1 MDRYSLIGNKA
12 TEIESELK
20 RINRWDPIEL
30 PPEKFEDM
38 GAFGSN
44 TMTFEQWIQFVLLQ
58 RIHQIIESK
67 GQFPSQSQVGT
78 YAIRN
83 FDGDIDADNLVRL
96 LNELD
101 DLITQ
106 N

>member
-1 MDRYSLIGNKA
+1 MDKYSLIDNKA

-20 RINRWDPIEL
+20 RINRWASTPL
-30 PPEKFEDM
+30 PPEKFENM

-44 TMTFEQWIQFVLLQ
+44 TMTFEQWIQFILLQ
-58 RIHQIIESK
+58 RIHQVIEAK

-83 FDGDIDADNLVRL
+83 YDGDSDADRLVQL

-101 DLITQ
+101 DLITR

>member
-1 MDRYSLIGNKA
+1 MDKYSLIGNKA

-20 RINRWDPIEL
+20 RINRWEPAEL
-30 PPEKFEDM
+30 PPEKFENM

-58 RIHQIIESK
+58 RIHQVIENK

-83 FDGDIDADNLVRL
+83 FDGDPDADNLVRL

-101 DLITQ
+101 DLIVQ
-106 N
+106 

>member
-1 MDRYSLIGNKA
+1 MDKYSLIANKA
-12 TEIESELK
+12 TEIEVELK
-20 RINRWDPIEL
+20 RINRWTTAEL
-30 PPEKFEDM
+30 PPEKFENM

-58 RIHQIIESK
+58 RIHQVIESK

-83 FDGDIDADNLVRL
+83 FDGDPDADNLVRL

-101 DLITQ
+101 DLIVQ
-106 N
+106 